1 MAIVAGWKELNE
13 LEQSEG
19 LFNESD
25 FDASSESDNENDS
38 KLSRSL
44 EDINYELKQR
54 ADLSA
59 NNRTTYEMNCF
70 VFFFSKDSFV

>member
-1 MAIVAGWKELNE
+1 MAIIAGMKELDE
-13 LEQSEG
+13 LEQSED

-44 EDINYELKQR
+44 EEINYELKQR
-54 ADLSA
+54 ANFKA
-59 NNRTTYEMNCF
+59 NTSTTYDLIEFYVCVIEMI
-70 VFFFSKDSFV
+70 VI

>member
-1 MAIVAGWKELNE
+1 MAIVAGCKELDE

-59 NNRTTYEMNCF
+59 NNSTTY
-70 VFFFSKDSFV
+70 DR